1 MLWYSTE
8 TVMALHRA
16 RRSEEGRNAGATRH
30 TQRKREA
37 PPARK
42 GAFRLVVAR

>member
-16 RRSEEGRNAGATRH
+16 RRSEEGRNAGTARPL
-30 TQRKREA
+30 QRKREA
-37 PPARK
+37 PPAGQ